1 MIKNPVRKMLVLE
14 KCGLKTEKKNNNN
27 NNNIYIYIYIYIYI
41 KVIMNDIS
49 NTTAQYRRNEI
60 FGRSKKSLQ
69 QIIL

>member
-1 MIKNPVRKMLVLE
+1 
-14 KCGLKTEKKNNNN
+14 
-27 NNNIYIYIYIYIYI
+27 
-41 KVIMNDIS
+41 MNDIS